1 MKQTRNF
8 VILSLVIIQHRI
20 HFVQQEDVRMQKFHI
35 SLRSFQDV
43 QEFISLA
50 TVQPFAILVG
60 NEAQQVNGKSFIGMV
75 SLDHSRPLLV
85 QADCDCNAW
94 QKFRSVVDKFLAE

>member
-1 MKQTRNF
+1 
-8 VILSLVIIQHRI
+8 
-20 HFVQQEDVRMQKFHI
+20 MQKFHI
-35 SLRSFQDV
+35 SLRSVQDV

-75 SLDHSRPLLV
+75 SLDHSRPLQV
-85 QADCDCNAW
+85 QADCDCQAW
-94 QKFRSVVDKFLAE
+94 QTFHNLVKKFIAE

>member
-1 MKQTRNF
+1 M
-8 VILSLVIIQHRI
+8 VIIQQGF
-20 HFVQQEDVRMQKFHI
+20 HFVQQEDTQMQKFHI

-43 QEFISLA
+43 QEFISMA

-75 SLDHSRPLLV
+75 SLDHSRPLQV
-85 QADCDCNAW
+85 QADCDCQAW
-94 QKFRSVVDKFLAE
+94 QTFRKVVGKFIAE